1 MFSYAVLNDDKQHII
16 ELLLEGKNLTMRVDG
31 GLARSLINLG
41 SKVCKSREREAFNL
55 SESNFQE
62 VLSITSPT
70 YLGGVP
76 EEVHSFITIVFS
88 SRLQIQSPSGWGGCL
103 VPVAFE
109 EYKQLSWMLR

>member
-1 MFSYAVLNDDKQHII
+1 MFSYAVLNDDEQHII

-41 SKVCKSREREAFNL
+41 SKVSKSREREACNL

-76 EEVHSFITIVFS
+76 DKVHSSTIIVP
-88 SRLQIQSPSGWGGCL
+88 SRTLQVKSPSGRGGCL
-103 VPVAFE
+103 GPVAFE
-109 EYKQLSWMLR
+109 EYK

>member
-1 MFSYAVLNDDKQHII
+1 MFSYAVLNDDKQHIV

-41 SKVCKSREREAFNL
+41 SKVSLEREACNL

-76 EEVHSFITIVFS
+76 DKVHSFITIFL
-88 SRLQIQSPSGWGGCL
+88 SRTLQIQSPSGRGGCL
-103 VPVAFE
+103 GPVAFE

>member
-1 MFSYAVLNDDKQHII
+1 MNVGNPPASTMFSYEVLNDDKQHIV

-41 SKVCKSREREAFNL
+41 SKVSKSREREACNL

-76 EEVHSFITIVFS
+76 DKVHSFITIVLS
-88 SRLQIQSPSGWGGCL
+88 STLPI
-103 VPVAFE
+103 
-109 EYKQLSWMLR
+109 